1 MHEGYCIMRLTL
13 RNSHDNRC
21 ICTATLFYLGILMKI
36 SPYSIHY
43 NSELYKT
50 KYTTCKNVLTNIEQL
65 QGVIHGSKIV
75 FFFSWFYSP
84 SGLDLLIAKFL
95 DHTQTYHNQ

>member
-1 MHEGYCIMRLTL
+1 
-13 RNSHDNRC
+13 
-21 ICTATLFYLGILMKI
+21 MKI